1 MEYGY
6 FMLYLLQY
14 SNIADINII
23 EVPCGR
29 GGALLL
35 RDVAGA
41 VRGGARHCLG
51 RRHTALDNNNP
62 IYLMVRS
69 EIQ

>member
-1 MEYGY
+1 MIFHYGVRL
-6 FMLYLLQY
+6 FSMLYLLQY

-23 EVPCGR
+23 ESIKVPCGR

-51 RRHTALDNNNP
+51 RSGDPPNTN
-62 IYLMVRS
+62 
-69 EIQ
+69 